1 MRNLRLAFVL
11 VITLDG
17 SRNATAQAAPVA
29 PNPPPP
35 QTQPMRSPSQ
45 SAEHEQQ
52 ERAALPATASKVSPA
67 APVITIRGLCP
78 GGQTPPAKDADANC
92 KTVITRAEFEKLAD
106 SLQPNMPQQLRQQ
119 LATQYPQILFMAQ
132 EARKRGLENDP
143 HYLAVLKFTKMEL
156 LRMELQRSMEE
167 QAGKIPESELQDYYK
182 KNKADFEQ
190 AALSRVFIPKSRQ
203 TDTPKNGATPEEVQK
218 VREDSTAA
226 MAKVADDLHTRAA
239 AGEDFDKLQKEAYEA
254 AGVKATVPPTLNPK
268 VQRTMLPASQSSVFD
283 LKPGELSPVI
293 SDSQGFVFYRM
304 QSKTNQSLPEVRE
317 EIKTML
323 RNARVQAVRSKME
336 NAVSADLNKDYFGET
351 QQAAPAGS
359 GIRPS
364 DRPRPTPPAVQPQQ

>member
-11 VITLDG
+11 VITLAG
-17 SRNATAQAAPVA
+17 FRKATAQAVPVSPNAP
-29 PNPPPP
+29 PS

-45 SAEHEQQ
+45 SAEQEQP
-52 ERAALPATASKVSPA
+52 ERATTPATASKVSSA
-67 APVITIRGLCP
+67 APVITIHGLCP
-78 GGQTPPAKDADANC
+78 AGQTPPANNADSAC
-92 KTVITRAEFEKLAD
+92 KTVITRSEFEKLAD

-167 QAGKIPESELQDYYK
+167 QAGKIPESEVQDYYK
-182 KNKADFEQ
+182 KNQADFEQ

-203 TDTPKNGATPEEVQK
+203 TETPKSGATPEEVQK
-218 VREDSTAA
+218 VREDSAAA
-226 MAKVADDLHTRAA
+226 MAKVADDLHARAA

-254 AGVKATVPPTLNPK
+254 AGVKATIPPTLNPK
-268 VQRTMLPASQSSVFD
+268 VRRNGLPASQSSVFD
-283 LKPGELSPVI
+283 LKPGELSLVI
-293 SDSQGFVFYRM
+293 NDSKGFVFYRM
-304 QSKTNQSLPEVRE
+304 QSKTSLPLPEARE

-323 RNARVQAVRSKME
+323 RDARVQEVRSKMQS
-336 NAVSADLNKDYFGET
+336 AVSADLNKDYFGET
-351 QQAAPAGS
+351 QQAGPAGS

>member
-11 VITLDG
+11 VITLAG
-17 SRNATAQAAPVA
+17 FRNATGQAAPVP
-29 PNPPPP
+29 PNAPP
-35 QTQPMRSPSQ
+35 QTQPMHPTPQPAARQ
-45 SAEHEQQ
+45 QQQQASA
-52 ERAALPATASKVSPA
+52 PATASKVKSGA
-67 APVITIRGLCP
+67 AVITIHGLCP
-78 GGQTPPAKDADANC
+78 AGQASPAKDADPNC

-119 LATQYPQILFMAQ
+119 LANQYPQILFMSQ

-143 HYLAVLKFTKMEL
+143 HYLAVLKFTKTEL

-167 QAGKIPESELQDYYK
+167 EAGKIPEAELQDYYK

-190 AALSRVFIPKSRQ
+190 AAILRVFIPKSRQ
-203 TDTPKNGATPEEVQK
+203 TDTPKPGATPEEVQK
-218 VREDSTAA
+218 AREDSTAA
-226 MAKVADDLHTRAA
+226 MAKVADDLHARAA

-254 AGVKATVPPTLNPK
+254 AGAKAAVPPTLSPK
-268 VQRTMLPASQSSVFD
+268 VRRTMFPASQSSVFD

-293 SDSQGFVFYRM
+293 NDSQGFVFYRM
-304 QSKTNQSLPEVRE
+304 QSKTNPPFAEVRE

-323 RNARVQAVRSKME
+323 QNARLQAVRSKME
-336 NAVSADLNKDYFGET
+336 SAISADLNKEYFGEP
-351 QQAAPAGS
+351 QQATPTGS

-364 DRPRPTPPAVQPQQ
+364 NQPRPMPPVAQPQQ